1 LDHVWAG
8 DVERLDIQIAPGSF
22 DAIVCADV
30 LEHLREPG
38 RLLEQ
43 AREWLTLNGTG
54 ETGMRLDHRSR
65 AVPRILGPSVAIA
78 IIAKIGGI
86 RN

>member
-1 LDHVWAG
+1 MRGRQRPARQRLDHVWAG

-43 AREWLTLNGTG
+43 RESG
-54 ETGMRLDHRSR
+54 
-65 AVPRILGPSVAIA
+65 
-78 IIAKIGGI
+78 
-86 RN
+86 